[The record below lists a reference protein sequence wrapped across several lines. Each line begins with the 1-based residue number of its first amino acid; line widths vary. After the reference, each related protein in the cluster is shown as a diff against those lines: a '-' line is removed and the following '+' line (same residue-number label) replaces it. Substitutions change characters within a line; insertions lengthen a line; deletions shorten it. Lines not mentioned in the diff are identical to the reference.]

1 MNLKHVFA
9 SALFNIF
16 YSNQLVSHQLILRDQ
31 RHTLNI
37 NVDQKFYQL
46 LSKNRKMYPYSYCY
60 MGEYPNMSPQEREC
74 LVADFCTA
82 AINGDL
88 NTLEECYFI
97 RFVDVEA
104 TDRNGWRAIH
114 HAASYGHVH
123 IVQGL
128 VQKLRVNVNSRNSE
142 GFTALHFA
150 CGNNHLNVVRCLVQ
164 DCRCNISLS
173 TVEGFTVLDIAR
185 QLGNSDMVQFL
196 EQHSLNVVPIE
207 SRD

>member
-1 MNLKHVFA
+1 
-9 SALFNIF
+9 
-16 YSNQLVSHQLILRDQ
+16 
-31 RHTLNI
+31 
-37 NVDQKFYQL
+37 
-46 LSKNRKMYPYSYCY
+46 
-60 MGEYPNMSPQEREC
+60 MSPADREC

-88 NTLEECYFI
+88 NTLEECCFI

-128 VQKLRVNVNSRNSE
+128 VQKLRVDVNSRNSE

-150 CGNNHLNVVRCLVQ
+150 CGNNYLNVVRCLVL

-173 TVEGFTVLDIAR
+173 TVGGFTALDIAR

-196 EQHSLNVVPIE
+196 EQHSLKLCQLNPE
-207 SRD
+207 TR